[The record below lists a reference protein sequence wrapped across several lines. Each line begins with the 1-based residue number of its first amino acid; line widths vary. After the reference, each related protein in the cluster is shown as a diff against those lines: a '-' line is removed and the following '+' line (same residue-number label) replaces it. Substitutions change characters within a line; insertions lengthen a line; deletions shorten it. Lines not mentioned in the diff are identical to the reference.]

1 MKRRLLFLTLYILCL
16 IPTLA
21 QSSSTVR
28 HFGVR
33 DGLPA
38 NSITS
43 VRQDTRGLIWVA
55 TWNGLCCF
63 DGHRFTTFRG
73 EPWGKENAL
82 SSYRLSSIEP
92 DQEGNIW
99 VRTYDSGLYLF
110 DARECRFINIGL
122 LLQQKYGE
130 RLLVR
135 NIYAI
140 EGNTWITN
148 TEDERVLRISN
159 GHPTDTDSMEMTD
172 GKRFWKEEFPKHHP
186 EDVRPVS
193 ADARQYVKDHS
204 IKKYFIDCQGNLW
217 LPSPL
222 HMGLAMVNFNKYEIG
237 LLPVQPMVQTRSV
250 LCRRDGTVWAGTF
263 DGHIAVYNEHRQQLG
278 WVNRQGRV
286 TQEKEVITP
295 MIYALME
302 DQQGN
307 VWIGSKHEGLYVVTP
322 QGMKHYQ
329 HSDSNPYSLSHN
341 EIYAIDQDEKGQIWI
356 ATYGGGV
363 NLLKGDKFLHR
374 GNDLKYYPKENFEK
388 VRRITHDGRGNMLA
402 STTTGLLTFSSQI
415 EHPNQLRF
423 HASHHHP
430 NDTTSLRANDVAQV
444 LVTRSGTAYVIT
456 MGGGIQRITSSNLQ
470 QDQLKL
476 ENVPVMNQGEGSAL
490 SMVEDR
496 LGDIW
501 ITRESE
507 VNHYMVRQNMIEQ
520 YGPNSMDK
528 EADLTEAQAVV
539 HPDGSIWVGGTGY
552 VLTFHPENMG
562 KSIFKPQI
570 VFTDAQYQGE
580 QAVEHLLSRPQL
592 NINSRDRR
600 SLTIRFSALDYEDD
614 YLMQYAY
621 RLTKGKNAKASQEG
635 QDDTKN
641 WNYIGRHGNISFNQL
656 APGYYAL
663 TVKSTNADG
672 VWVDNEATIMLY
684 VKPMFWER
692 LWVRLLALLLVIGLT
707 TWVVIRYL
715 HYREEQLEREQR
727 LESIMSQYRELQ
739 KNYSAERLTQST
751 PTSLMPPANYTLTE
765 PDIKNPDE
773 EMMNQLMAFI
783 EERINDEAL
792 RIEDMADAVGLGR
805 TVFYGKIKNLVG
817 VSPSDFLKQ
826 VRMQRAEQLLRKS
839 RMTISEVAY
848 AVGFTDPKYFTKC
861 FKKQTGK
868 TPSELR
874 SGE

>member
-1 MKRRLLFLTLYILCL
+1 MKRTTLFILLHILCL
-16 IPTLA
+16 FPTLA

-28 HFGVR
+28 QFSVR

-38 NSITS
+38 NAITS
-43 VRQDTRGLIWVA
+43 VKQDTRGLIWIA

-63 DGHRFTTFRG
+63 DGHHFTTFRG
-73 EPWGKENAL
+73 EPWGNENAL
-82 SSYRLSSIEP
+82 SSYRISAIEP
-92 DQEGNIW
+92 NGEGNIW
-99 VRTYDSGLYLF
+99 VRTYDAGLYLF
-110 DARECRFINIGL
+110 DAHECRFINISL
-122 LLQQKYGE
+122 LLQQKFGE

-140 EGNTWITN
+140 EGHTWVT
-148 TEDERVLRISN
+148 TQEDERVIRLSN
-159 GHPTDTDSMEMTD
+159 SHSTDLDSMAITD
-172 GKRFWKEEFPKHHP
+172 GKQFWKDEFPKHNP
-186 EDVRPVS
+186 VDMRPVS
-193 ADARQYVKDHS
+193 EDARQYVKDYG
-204 IKKYFIDCQGNLW
+204 INKYFIDRQGNLW
-217 LPSPL
+217 LPSPH
-222 HMGLAMVNFNKYEIG
+222 HMGLELINFNKYEIG
-237 LLPVQPMVQTRSV
+237 LLPVMPRVQTRSV
-250 LCRRDGTVWAGTF
+250 LCRRDGTVWVGTF
-263 DGHIAVYNEHRQQLG
+263 DGHIAVFNEQRQQLG

-286 TQEKEVITP
+286 TQEQEVVTP

-302 DQQGN
+302 DQQGQ
-307 VWIGSKHEGLYVVTP
+307 VWIGSKMDGLYVATP
-322 QGMKHYQ
+322 QGMKHYR
-329 HSDSNPYSLSHN
+329 HSDSDPYSLSHDA
-341 EIYAIDQDEKGQIWI
+341 IYAIDQDEKGQIWI
-356 ATYGGGV
+356 ATYGGGI
-363 NLLKGDKFLHR
+363 NLLKDGKFLHR

-388 VRRITHDGRGNMLA
+388 VRRITHDSRGNMLA
-402 STTTGLLTFSSQI
+402 STTTGLLTFSSQTTN
-415 EHPNQLRF
+415 PKQLRF
-423 HASHHHP
+423 HTSHHYP

-456 MGGGIQRITSSNLQ
+456 MGGGIQRITSPNLQ

-507 VNHYMVRQNMIEQ
+507 VNHYMVRQDMIEQ
-520 YGPNSMDK
+520 YGPNSMDR
-528 EADLTEAQAVV
+528 EVDLTEAQAVV
-539 HPDGSIWVGGTGY
+539 HPDGSIWAGGMGH

-562 KSIFKPQI
+562 KSIFRPQI
-570 VFTDAQYQGE
+570 VFTEAQYQGE
-580 QAVEHLLSRPQL
+580 QTVQHLLSRGQL
-592 NINSRDRR
+592 NIDRRDRR

-614 YLMQYAY
+614 YLMKYAY
-621 RLTKGKNAKASQEG
+621 RLTKGKSAKNSQDG
-635 QDDTKN
+635 DDDKH
-641 WNYIGRHGNISFNQL
+641 WNYIGHHGNISFNQL

-692 LWVRLLALLLVIGLT
+692 LWVRLLALLLVIGLS
-707 TWVVIRYL
+707 TWAVIRYL
-715 HYREEQLEREQR
+715 HYRQEQREREQR
-727 LESIMSQYRELQ
+727 LENIMAQYRELQ
-739 KNYSAERLTQST
+739 KNQSAERLSSAT
-751 PTSLMPPANYTLTE
+751 PTTIMPPASYTLSE
-765 PDIKNPDE
+765 PEIKNPDE

-783 EERINDEAL
+783 EQHMDDESL
-792 RIEDMADAVGLGR
+792 HIEDMADAVGLGR

-874 SGE
+874 SAE